1 MVVSYS
7 LETFYSSLFLR
18 NLLLCSQEPL
28 LNFILAAILL
38 KINSK
43 PTCVISHQCCR
54 CISVP
59 YFSLIYIYAEYVQA
73 RCGLL
78 HFGYLSVCLSVCLLS
93 GCMENSDFY
102 CTGFCDISYLG
113 FYILMFGCCCL
124 VFGINMVN

>member
-59 YFSLIYIYAEYVQA
+59 YFSLIYIYMLNMFRHVV
-73 RCGLL
+73 
-78 HFGYLSVCLSVCLLS
+78 GYYILVICLSVCLFVFSLAAWKIVTS
-93 GCMENSDFY
+93 TVQVFVTFHIWDF
-102 CTGFCDISYLG
+102 TF
-113 FYILMFGCCCL
+113 
-124 VFGINMVN
+124 